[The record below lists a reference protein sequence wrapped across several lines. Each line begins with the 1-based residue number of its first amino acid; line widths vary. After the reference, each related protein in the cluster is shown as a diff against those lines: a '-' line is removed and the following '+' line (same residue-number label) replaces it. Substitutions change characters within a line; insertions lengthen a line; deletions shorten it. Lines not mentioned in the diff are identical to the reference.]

1 MAAKNI
7 KLIKEGAYKRVFSVS
22 KKDLSLPE
30 HIDVMENALRRVW
43 EYPKCYPQESEELM
57 DARHDME
64 CPSDEEYNRLATHFK
79 EIYPDDFK
87 KMLGY
92 EIIFAMYQRLLELEG
107 SGEVIKD
114 NHNEDRMK
122 EPESSNDTDKGDSDI
137 SNKTNNK
144 EKENAFMTTKT
155 RGKVNEL
162 EGLAESIA
170 NGMSPDTEKTLDAID
185 KLSKDSISALGEDIT
200 TGNEDKSTA
209 EPKTSTITASQEQI
223 RKNEKER
230 MENSKLMRIE
240 KFVVAAPKAKE
251 RLTVNV
257 DEGAQAMG
265 IVSNPQKALA
275 TFVSKFGVKADGAG
289 GYIYEKAGDGQNE
302 AAAKLHAILLAAIDK
317 PETQVEAHVGEAVP
331 TLKGGYMFTGGTE
344 KQLMTTKEIINILVT
359 KTFGQVGTMDQNSK
373 AGISYVMRNKN
384 VKTSDANG
392 ARTNQKSQVKTPSVS
407 LAIQNRKDLLENE
420 GNVIYVKERDP
431 NTKVVERGFKSEVC
445 AKYKTDDLNSK
456 NVKIERT
463 YRIPLLVEQWKT
475 EPKDPAIKA
484 KFASSTKVGEVV
496 MPDLNSEEGQKAQF
510 VKLAQALAYLAETDT
525 DSDESFKEIANMANG
540 VKQEK
545 ANTQA
550 ESFAGV

>member
-1 MAAKNI
+1 
-7 KLIKEGAYKRVFSVS
+7 
-22 KKDLSLPE
+22 
-30 HIDVMENALRRVW
+30 
-43 EYPKCYPQESEELM
+43 
-57 DARHDME
+57 
-64 CPSDEEYNRLATHFK
+64 
-79 EIYPDDFK
+79 
-87 KMLGY
+87 
-92 EIIFAMYQRLLELEG
+92 
-107 SGEVIKD
+107 
-114 NHNEDRMK
+114 
-122 EPESSNDTDKGDSDI
+122 
-137 SNKTNNK
+137 
-144 EKENAFMTTKT
+144 
-155 RGKVNEL
+155 
-162 EGLAESIA
+162 
-170 NGMSPDTEKTLDAID
+170 
-185 KLSKDSISALGEDIT
+185 
-200 TGNEDKSTA
+200 
-209 EPKTSTITASQEQI
+209 
-223 RKNEKER
+223 
-230 MENSKLMRIE
+230 
-240 KFVVAAPKAKE
+240 
-251 RLTVNV
+251 
-257 DEGAQAMG
+257 
-265 IVSNPQKALA
+265 
-275 TFVSKFGVKADGAG
+275 
-289 GYIYEKAGDGQNE
+289 
-302 AAAKLHAILLAAIDK
+302 
-317 PETQVEAHVGEAVP
+317 
-331 TLKGGYMFTGGTE
+331 
-344 KQLMTTKEIINILVT
+344 
-359 KTFGQVGTMDQNSK
+359 MDQNSK

-550 ESFAGV
+550 EAFAGV